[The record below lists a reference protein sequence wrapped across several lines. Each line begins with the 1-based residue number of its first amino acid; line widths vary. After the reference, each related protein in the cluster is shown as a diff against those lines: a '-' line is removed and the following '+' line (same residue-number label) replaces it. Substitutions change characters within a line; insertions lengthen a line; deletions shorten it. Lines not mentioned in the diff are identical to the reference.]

1 MRIFIVARGYPTKE
15 NPILGIF
22 EFNQAKALKAMG
34 HEVIY
39 IAVDL
44 RSIRRK
50 RKLGYK
56 SFIKEGINIEEI
68 SAPIGAVP
76 RDLLVMVGSCF
87 TRKIL
92 KRAKTKYGEPVIIHA
107 HFLNT
112 AAMVSKVITSKDVY
126 IITEHSSM
134 LNQNLSKRQKKQC
147 INTYIKADALI
158 TVSKSLQKRI
168 KDILGLDSIC
178 VNNMIDTKHFNYDYA
193 QKAGKGFAFV
203 TVSSLTPN
211 KRVDLMIRSFAEFI
225 QDSAADDAELYIIG
239 DGEERERLQSL
250 ATQLGVDD
258 KIRFYGVLEQR
269 EVRRIFDRSDCF
281 VLTSKR
287 ETFGVA
293 CAEALLSGIPVIIT
307 KCGGPEEFVNKENG
321 IIAEDEE
328 ISEAMLHMYTRINDY
343 DEEKISKMTYQ
354 LFSEEKIVAQLEKVY
369 NEAIKNARPRVSN
382 KHLK

>member
-22 EFNQAKALKAMG
+22 EFNQAKALKARG

-39 IAVDL
+39 IVVDL

-50 RKLGYK
+50 RKLGYR

-68 SAPIGAVP
+68 SVPIGAVP
-76 RDLLVMVGSCF
+76 RDMLIMAGSYF

-92 KRAKTKYGEPVIIHA
+92 NRAKKEYGEPAVIHA

-112 AAMVSKVITSKDVY
+112 AAMVSKAITSKDVY

-147 INTYIKADALI
+147 INAYIKADILI
-158 TVSKSLQKRI
+158 TVSRNLQRRI
-168 KDILGLDSIC
+168 KDILGLDSVC
-178 VNNMIDTKHFNYDYA
+178 VNNMIDTKHFNYDYTL
-193 QKAGKGFAFV
+193 KTNKGFTFV

-211 KRVDLMIRSFAEFI
+211 KRVDLMIKGFVEFI
-225 QDSAADDAELYIIG
+225 QKSTIENVELHIIG
-239 DGEERERLQSL
+239 DGEERSFLQAL
-250 ATQLGVDD
+250 AIQLKVDD
-258 KIRFYGVLEQR
+258 KIKFHGILDQG
-269 EVRRIFDRSDCF
+269 EVRSIFDRSDCF
-281 VLTSKR
+281 VLTSKK

-293 CAEALLSGIPVIIT
+293 CAEALLSGMPVIVT

-321 IIAEDEE
+321 VIIEDKE
-328 ISEAMLHMYTRINDY
+328 ISEAMLYMYTHINDY
-343 DEEKISKMTYQ
+343 EGESISERAYQ
-354 LFSEEKIVAQLEKVY
+354 LFSEERIVDQLEKVY
-369 NEAIKNARPRVSN
+369 NEAIK
-382 KHLK
+382 KI